1 MCCDGGRVTP
11 EGTDGRTNSWAP
23 LFEKERTKTAV
34 LLERFDQRLDSH
46 SLWTQ
51 PLVVDQ
57 LTNIVMLMNLVQF
70 GVHSNFCAMCHKIR
84 LPSVHCALL
93 AALLVGANQTLCQL
107 LGAPGGCATIA
118 MLNAQQPGA
127 SPQAPS
133 FQQPFAPSFGC
144 PLSALGAF
152 GRQFPPPPP
161 PSPGVAGGQFP
172 MHGQSGNFPVNVMN
186 PNFMGSSSQQQQN
199 GGGAGGNN
207 NFGTSGNNCN
217 CGPCCSDGGGGG
229 GNSFGMPST
238 GGGEFG
244 GAIVGAGLNNMNNN
258 NVNGIA
264 GGGGGGTIDMV
275 NGGMGVFG
283 RRRRR

>member
-1 MCCDGGRVTP
+1 
-11 EGTDGRTNSWAP
+11 
-23 LFEKERTKTAV
+23 
-34 LLERFDQRLDSH
+34 
-46 SLWTQ
+46 
-51 PLVVDQ
+51 
-57 LTNIVMLMNLVQF
+57 
-70 GVHSNFCAMCHKIR
+70 MCHKIR
-84 LPSVHCALL
+84 LPSVQCALL
-93 AALLVGANQTLCQL
+93 AALLFGANQTLCQL

-161 PSPGVAGGQFP
+161 GGAGGQFP
-172 MHGQSGNFPVNVMN
+172 MPGQSAGNFPVNVMN
-186 PNFMGSSSQQQQN
+186 PNFMGTSSQPQQN
-199 GGGAGGNN
+199 GGGGAVAAGGNN
-207 NFGTSGNNCN
+207 NFGTNGNNCN
-217 CGPCCSDGGGGG
+217 CGPCCSDGGGAA
-229 GNSFGMPST
+229 NSFGMPST

-244 GAIVGAGLNNMNNN
+244 GAIVGAGLNNINN

-264 GGGGGGTIDMV
+264 GGGTIDMV

>member
-1 MCCDGGRVTP
+1 
-11 EGTDGRTNSWAP
+11 
-23 LFEKERTKTAV
+23 
-34 LLERFDQRLDSH
+34 
-46 SLWTQ
+46 
-51 PLVVDQ
+51 
-57 LTNIVMLMNLVQF
+57 
-70 GVHSNFCAMCHKIR
+70 MCHKSVSHPFTAHC
-84 LPSVHCALL
+84 LPPYFLVPTKCCA
-93 AALLVGANQTLCQL
+93 NST
-107 LGAPGGCATIA
+107 
-118 MLNAQQPGA
+118 GA

-161 PSPGVAGGQFP
+161 PSSGVAGGQFP

-199 GGGAGGNN
+199 GGGGNN

-217 CGPCCSDGGGGG
+217 CGPAARTAAVAAAT
-229 GNSFGMPST
+229 SFGMPST
-238 GGGEFG
+238 AGGEFG
-244 GAIVGAGLNNMNNN
+244 GAIVGAGLNNMNN